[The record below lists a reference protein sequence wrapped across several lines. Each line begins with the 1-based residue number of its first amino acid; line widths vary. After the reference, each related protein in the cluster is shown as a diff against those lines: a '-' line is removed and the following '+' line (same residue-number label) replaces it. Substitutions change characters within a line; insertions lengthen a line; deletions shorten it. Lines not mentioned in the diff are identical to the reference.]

1 MWGVREGVRS
11 LCQHVGVREGAE
23 SAGMWGV
30 REGCEVSASM
40 WGVMLTVRR
49 MSEYQREMSK
59 AMRNLELKDGDTSS
73 KKKGKGAHKGK
84 PQGGIKGDAKGDAKG
99 SPRNKGG
106 GKGSNKARAAS
117 EKGGPTAEEAWVQS
131 TSWAGEAGV
140 SHLRVRA
147 LRSDLDARY
156 RDLERAAR
164 RAVHDQGGG
173 RVGYVHVPDMGRMGF
188 AEFHRHWEMESRKE
202 ALVVDLRNNAGG
214 YVSEMLLGHLAQ
226 RSLGYEVFRRGPPE
240 VFPASACR
248 GPCVLLINEM
258 TASDGEV
265 AAHGFRQLGLGP
277 LIGTRTWGGT
287 TGYEAS
293 YYLVDGT
300 SMNLPTLAAYFHD
313 VGYGLENRGVEPD
326 VVVEITPQDHAA
338 GRDPQLETAVQR
350 VSELLASST
359 SSMAHIGPP
368 SMPAS
373 EREGGAEQDER
384 ALSEARGGSSGRWP
398 FSVWTGG
405 KRAEERTTPWNPLS
419 T

>member
-1 MWGVREGVRS
+1 
-11 LCQHVGVREGAE
+11 
-23 SAGMWGV
+23 
-30 REGCEVSASM
+30 
-40 WGVMLTVRR
+40 
-49 MSEYQREMSK
+49 MSK

-188 AEFHRHWEMESRKE
+188 AEFHRHWEMNAPLASLLPNMGKSFNGYEKMESRKE

-226 RSLGYEVFRRGPPE
+226 RSLGYEVFRR
-240 VFPASACR
+240 
-248 GPCVLLINEM
+248 
-258 TASDGEV
+258 
-265 AAHGFRQLGLGP
+265 
-277 LIGTRTWGGT
+277 
-287 TGYEAS
+287 
-293 YYLVDGT
+293 
-300 SMNLPTLAAYFHD
+300 
-313 VGYGLENRGVEPD
+313 YGLENRGVEPD

-359 SSMAHIGPP
+359 MSAPCQKLVEAAVADGLS
-368 SMPAS
+368 
-373 EREGGAEQDER
+373 GGSAR
-384 ALSEARGGSSGRWP
+384 ALALRD
-398 FSVWTGG
+398 
-405 KRAEERTTPWNPLS
+405 
-419 T
+419 